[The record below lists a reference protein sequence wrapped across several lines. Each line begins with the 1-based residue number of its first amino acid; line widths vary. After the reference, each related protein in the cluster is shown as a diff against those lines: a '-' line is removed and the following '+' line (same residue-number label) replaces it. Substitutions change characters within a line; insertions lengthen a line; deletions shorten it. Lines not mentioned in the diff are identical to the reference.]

1 MVYVWYTQTVREFFG
16 HSPLSGE
23 ASFGDASGEAGW
35 TMNFS
40 LSVLLMLFLGQEKCH
55 SAKTTAQNNPATK
68 RSHELVFLFDGKH
81 CGLYPK
87 EMKGNL
93 SECEINVEEYKY
105 WVECV
110 LLAVVSSVGILGN
123 FASCLKFARQR
134 TQKLFHYL
142 LLGLAAFDMVRK
154 SPKSQNP

>member
-16 HSPLSGE
+16 HSPLSAE

-35 TMNFS
+35 TKNFS
-40 LSVLLMLFLGQEKCH
+40 LSVLLMLFLGQEKWGNP
-55 SAKTTAQNNPATK
+55 TTK
-68 RSHELVFLFDGKH
+68 SSHELMFLFDGKH
-81 CGLYPK
+81 CRLYPK

-93 SECEINVEEYKY
+93 SECEINVEEYTY
-105 WVECV
+105 WVEGV

-134 TQKLFHYL
+134 TL
-142 LLGLAAFDMVRK
+142 
-154 SPKSQNP
+154 SPAWPGGI